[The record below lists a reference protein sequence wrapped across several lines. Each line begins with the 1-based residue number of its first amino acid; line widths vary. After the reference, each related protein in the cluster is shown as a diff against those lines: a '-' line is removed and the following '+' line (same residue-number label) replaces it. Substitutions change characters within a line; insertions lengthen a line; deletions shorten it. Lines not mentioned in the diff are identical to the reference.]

1 MIKQKLAIAILVV
14 SMGLISCESTSLSH
28 TQKAN
33 RIGTSLQS
41 RVVRIPTSGS
51 KSGQFTRAVRAT
63 SPRFIP
69 PAPPNF
75 NDPRE
80 DPRRAPIAAQ
90 PVILTG
96 EQLLNQGGRAKSY
109 SINLGQDK
117 WVSLELWG
125 KAHKGWYGQIRKGD
139 EEFFRLVISGMRFD
153 LRPKRRLITCQGMQ
167 IWMGFGPLLMGGS
180 LYVHHLD
187 IKKHLAPLAA
197 GMPNLGKVAVI
208 DAGHG
213 RDNQGTRSI
222 FNREY
227 EKQYTL
233 DWAKRLKPLLEKKG
247 WRVYLT
253 RNGDESMS
261 LTERVRFA
269 DKVRASIFISLH
281 FNAAAARVRGL
292 ETYCIAPVGMPSH
305 FTRGNPDPVTSLL
318 PNNPFDERSFQLA
331 ARVHNQILLKCG
343 MPDRGVRR
351 IRFMSVIKGQR
362 RPAILVEGGYLS
374 NPSEARQIDL
384 STYRQKLAEGI
395 AAAL

>member
-1 MIKQKLAIAILVV
+1 M
-14 SMGLISCESTSLSH
+14 
-28 TQKAN
+28 
-33 RIGTSLQS
+33 
-41 RVVRIPTSGS
+41 
-51 KSGQFTRAVRAT
+51 
-63 SPRFIP
+63 
-69 PAPPNF
+69 
-75 NDPRE
+75 
-80 DPRRAPIAAQ
+80 
-90 PVILTG
+90 
-96 EQLLNQGGRAKSY
+96 
-109 SINLGQDK
+109 
-117 WVSLELWG
+117 
-125 KAHKGWYGQIRKGD
+125 
-139 EEFFRLVISGMRFD
+139 
-153 LRPKRRLITCQGMQ
+153 
-167 IWMGFGPLLMGGS
+167 
-180 LYVHHLD
+180 
-187 IKKHLAPLAA
+187 
-197 GMPNLGKVAVI
+197 
-208 DAGHG
+208 
-213 RDNQGTRSI
+213 
-222 FNREY
+222 
-227 EKQYTL
+227 

-292 ETYCIAPVGMPSH
+292 ETYCIAPVGMPSQ

-331 ARVHNQILLKCG
+331 ARVHNQILLKCR